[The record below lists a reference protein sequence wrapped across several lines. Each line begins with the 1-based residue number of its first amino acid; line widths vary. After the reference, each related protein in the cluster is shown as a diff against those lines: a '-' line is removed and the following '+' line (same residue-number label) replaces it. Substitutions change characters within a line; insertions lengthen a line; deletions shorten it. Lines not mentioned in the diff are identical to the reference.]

1 MAVEARPGPR
11 PPRRLAGWQR
21 NRRRRHFQS
30 VQQAVRHHLRAGR
43 VLAQAA
49 HQQRHRRNRDITA
62 RLSGQLDGDTHATSG
77 THANAD
83 GDDREAGA
91 DGRRRRYPATAC
103 RPGVPPPGHRRLDEA
118 PPTRAPSVVRSTV
131 ALVLA
136 LTGAVLWH
144 PPAHGATHRAAL
156 VIQHSASWPG
166 PRALWKCVEFAQE
179 AIGGLALLELAGVN
193 SGQPPQ
199 VYDWGGGSDTVCQL
213 DRQPTPVPDR
223 CFGPTS
229 GPNWSDWHATPSGWV
244 ARSTGV
250 NGYTLHDG
258 DIEGWTYTST
268 FGAPPPAVRFA
279 QVCAAAAPT
288 VVATHSATAPAAVR
302 AAPTATATTAVS
314 APISPNLQAAAPSV
328 SITSRSA
335 LAVTGPPTQRP
346 TPPSIGPWLL
356 FGGAAALL
364 VGLGA
369 VNLRRNPAMRHW
381 KIGLALAVV
390 PILFSAAL
398 SRFGRH
404 VIFTLPGIPIV
415 GGAWSWEAVAY
426 GASTGVALLLTVAV
440 FATLQAS
447 VRSADLVALLPRP
460 LYRAGTVFA
469 LSLAFAPKT
478 VASFQAL
485 REARRLRGQRAG
497 WRSAPGLVVPLLLT
511 MLEQALQYG
520 ESLDARGYG
529 SRRRS
534 RYRPLGWSLMDGLV
548 IGTSV
553 AALVLN
559 LALSPQPY
567 NPYLDLAPSLPSAFS
582 LLGVLLLGAPAL
594 TAVPRMDH
602 AADRA

>member
-1 MAVEARPGPR
+1 MAAV
-11 PPRRLAGWQR
+11 
-21 NRRRRHFQS
+21 RRRGGVTPGSGRDQPAAAGTVIRHP
-30 VQQAVRHHLRAGR
+30 
-43 VLAQAA
+43 LA
-49 HQQRHRRNRDITA
+49 
-62 RLSGQLDGDTHATSG
+62 
-77 THANAD
+77 
-83 GDDREAGA
+83 
-91 DGRRRRYPATAC
+91 
-103 RPGVPPPGHRRLDEA
+103 
-118 PPTRAPSVVRSTV
+118 
-131 ALVLA
+131 
-136 LTGAVLWH
+136 W
-144 PPAHGATHRAAL
+144 
-156 VIQHSASWPG
+156 
-166 PRALWKCVEFAQE
+166 CVWG
-179 AIGGLALLELAGVN
+179 IGGL
-193 SGQPPQ
+193 
-199 VYDWGGGSDTVCQL
+199 
-213 DRQPTPVPDR
+213 
-223 CFGPTS
+223 
-229 GPNWSDWHATPSGWV
+229 
-244 ARSTGV
+244 
-250 NGYTLHDG
+250 
-258 DIEGWTYTST
+258 
-268 FGAPPPAVRFA
+268 
-279 QVCAAAAPT
+279 CAAFIDRNPL
-288 VVATHSATAPAAVR
+288 
-302 AAPTATATTAVS
+302 
-314 APISPNLQAAAPSV
+314 LQ
-328 SITSRSA
+328 
-335 LAVTGPPTQRP
+335 
-346 TPPSIGPWLL
+346 
-356 FGGAAALL
+356 ALL
-364 VGLGA
+364 VLVVINVGLPH
-369 VNLRRNPAMRHW
+369 RRNPAMRHW
-381 KIGLALAVV
+381 RIGLALAVV

>member
-1 MAVEARPGPR
+1 MIRHP
-11 PPRRLAGWQR
+11 LAWCVWGI
-21 NRRRRHFQS
+21 
-30 VQQAVRHHLRAGR
+30 AG
-43 VLAQAA
+43 L
-49 HQQRHRRNRDITA
+49 
-62 RLSGQLDGDTHATSG
+62 
-77 THANAD
+77 
-83 GDDREAGA
+83 
-91 DGRRRRYPATAC
+91 
-103 RPGVPPPGHRRLDEA
+103 
-118 PPTRAPSVVRSTV
+118 
-131 ALVLA
+131 
-136 LTGAVLWH
+136 
-144 PPAHGATHRAAL
+144 
-156 VIQHSASWPG
+156 
-166 PRALWKCVEFAQE
+166 
-179 AIGGLALLELAGVN
+179 
-193 SGQPPQ
+193 
-199 VYDWGGGSDTVCQL
+199 
-213 DRQPTPVPDR
+213 
-223 CFGPTS
+223 
-229 GPNWSDWHATPSGWV
+229 
-244 ARSTGV
+244 
-250 NGYTLHDG
+250 
-258 DIEGWTYTST
+258 
-268 FGAPPPAVRFA
+268 
-279 QVCAAAAPT
+279 CAAFIDRNPL
-288 VVATHSATAPAAVR
+288 
-302 AAPTATATTAVS
+302 
-314 APISPNLQAAAPSV
+314 LQ
-328 SITSRSA
+328 
-335 LAVTGPPTQRP
+335 
-346 TPPSIGPWLL
+346 
-356 FGGAAALL
+356 ALL
-364 VGLGA
+364 VLVVINVGLPH
-369 VNLRRNPAMRHW
+369 RRNPAMRHW

-485 REARRLRGQRAG
+485 REARRLRGRRAG